1 MRLATWNCRS
11 GSLAKWAALEAAGA
25 TVRRPFEPLLEVE
38 RAKRGCRAALR
49 VARLSEPAAG
59 AGESLAG

>member
-38 RAKRGCRAALR
+38 RAKRGNPL
-49 VARLSEPAAG
+49 VG
-59 AGESLAG
+59 G